1 MVISGMGSKM
11 TQKQTTIGF
20 RALATVLVALTLG
33 ACSSTD
39 SSLGVDTSAQLS
51 TPTVAIPTSDS
62 GVQPTGIQANTAI
75 GNVYFAPI
83 VGAPVSKITALSK
96 RLSTAAPL
104 NSIKLQA
111 STSNSIDHEIRG
123 YFSAFSESGQT
134 TVIHVWDVFTPQGQR
149 VHRIQGQ
156 EKVSG
161 TGTEPWSVVPTATMD
176 QIADSVLRQYAS
188 WRSTS

>member
-1 MVISGMGSKM
+1 M
-11 TQKQTTIGF
+11 THKETTIGF
-20 RALATVLVALTLG
+20 RALAACVISLALA

-39 SSLGVDTSAQLS
+39 SSLGVDTASQAS
-51 TPTVAIPTSDS
+51 TPTVAVPTTTIDVALTSN
-62 GVQPTGIQANTAI
+62 QPNAAV

-83 VGAPVSKITALSK
+83 VGAPVSKVTALSK
-96 RLSTAAPL
+96 RLSAAAPL

-111 STSNSIDHEIRG
+111 SSSTTIDHEIRG

-156 EKVSG
+156 EKVAG
-161 TGTEPWSVVPTATMD
+161 TGTEPWSVVPPATME